1 MLSNIL
7 YVFTHGGGSNSDKG
21 DDAKDCFV
29 GGGDDVGAP
38 PLPPEQLLQ
47 LMQQQQQITAAHPPP
62 QLCCTQCTVHPPPLQ
77 CCRTGLRCRAG
88 GALLVLQLSR
98 QRTRSCLP
106 STFTDP
112 PLHQHR
118 PCSGLVLSV
127 KVPTPNVCTDG
138 KERC

>member
-21 DDAKDCFV
+21 DDAKDCLLLV
-29 GGGDDVGAP
+29 VMMLAP
-38 PLPPEQLLQ
+38 PHSLPSNSFSSCSSRLRQHTLLPNS
-47 LMQQQQQITAAHPPP
+47 AAPSALSTHYH
-62 QLCCTQCTVHPPPLQ
+62 CSALQ
-77 CCRTGLRCRAG
+77 NGVLRCRAG

-106 STFTDP
+106 STFTNP